1 LGPLGR
7 VSELLCDLS
16 GCQVSED
23 TLVKWVERLVPTR
36 AQIADWL
43 SASRLQHADET
54 GMRIAGKRRWLHV
67 TNTGFLTPR
76 AWHAKRGRQ
85 ALEDLGIWPRFRGRA
100 MRDRLSSYDHYRCA
114 QSICGAHLL
123 RDCVY
128 GDEQEQQLWAA
139 EMVDLRLRMA
149 EAAEERRQRGV
160 PAVPAEQRDM
170 WAALA
175 AVFVGKPFP
184 VAWGT

>member
-7 VSELLCDLS
+7 VSELLGDLS

-23 TLVKWVERLVPTR
+23 TLVKWVELAVERLVPTR

-67 TNTGFLTPR
+67 TNTSFLTHL

-85 ALEDLGIWPRFRGRA
+85 ALEDIGI
-100 MRDRLSSYDHYRCA
+100 
-114 QSICGAHLL
+114 
-123 RDCVY
+123 
-128 GDEQEQQLWAA
+128 
-139 EMVDLRLRMA
+139 
-149 EAAEERRQRGV
+149 
-160 PAVPAEQRDM
+160 
-170 WAALA
+170 
-175 AVFVGKPFP
+175 
-184 VAWGT
+184 